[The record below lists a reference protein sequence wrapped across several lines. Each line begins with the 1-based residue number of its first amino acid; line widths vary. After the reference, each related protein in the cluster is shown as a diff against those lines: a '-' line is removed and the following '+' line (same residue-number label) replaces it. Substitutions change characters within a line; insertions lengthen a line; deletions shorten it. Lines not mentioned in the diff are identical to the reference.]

1 MAPVSAGLEAKMDS
15 ANVRIRAAGTTLVAG
30 GILFAVVFVLHGPLQ
45 PTVADQMH
53 AIEGMAR
60 WSPIHWMAA
69 AALSLL
75 AMAGLIALTARSRLT
90 ETVATTIAWAVI
102 PVGAVWT
109 LMTAVAEATAV
120 TQAAA
125 SGNQAIFESWWA
137 FSAGLANGFVLL
149 ALGVAVVAA
158 HEARTA
164 EPAMPKW
171 LSWIGAAVA
180 VLSVAGWILGSWI
193 GFQPGSPLWVASSL
207 MMCLWLAW
215 LGFTLARA
223 GTTYIVAGSPME
235 QK

>member
-1 MAPVSAGLEAKMDS
+1 MDS

-30 GILFAVVFVLHGPLQ
+30 GILLAVVFVLHGPLQ
-45 PTVADQMH
+45 PTLADQMH
-53 AIEGMAR
+53 AIEHMER
-60 WSPIHWMAA
+60 WSPIHWAAA

-75 AMAGLIALTARSRLT
+75 AMAGLIALTAGSRLT

-137 FSAGLANGFVLL
+137 FAEGLANGFALL
-149 ALGVAVVAA
+149 ALGVVVIAA
-158 HEARTA
+158 HEARSA
-164 EPAMPKW
+164 DPAVPVW
-171 LSWIGAAVA
+171 LSWIGAFVA
-180 VLSVAGWILGSWI
+180 ILSIAGWVLGSWI
-193 GFQPGSPLWVASSL
+193 GFQPASLLWVASSL
-207 MMCLWLAW
+207 VMCLWLAW
-215 LGFTLARA
+215 FGFAIARV
-223 GTTYIVAGSPME
+223 GTTYIAVDSPME